1 MARYAHEVIGST
13 LPNVLTWE
21 LLVLLMHFILRLFI
35 EFLLWWVTVMHA
47 IDRLLFEVV
56 LLLETGWV
64 LLQWRLATD
73 WALHEMVD
81 RLLLSLGE
89 RLDSLGPLYLL
100 GGVFEE
106 GLGRMS
112 PLGLDLKDLV

>member
-1 MARYAHEVIGST
+1 
-13 LPNVLTWE
+13 
-21 LLVLLMHFILRLFI
+21 
-35 EFLLWWVTVMHA
+35 
-47 IDRLLFEVV
+47 
-56 LLLETGWV
+56 
-64 LLQWRLATD
+64 
-73 WALHEMVD
+73 MVD